1 MRNDETTNAF
11 VSKNNH
17 FGAQDGLVATLDLY
31 NKHDKDDYLLQR
43 SRKTLVGTPN
53 QDSNFENGN
62 GNSIFIYDM

>member
-31 NKHDKDDYLLQR
+31 NKHDKDDYFL
-43 SRKTLVGTPN
+43 
-53 QDSNFENGN
+53 DCA
-62 GNSIFIYDM
+62 